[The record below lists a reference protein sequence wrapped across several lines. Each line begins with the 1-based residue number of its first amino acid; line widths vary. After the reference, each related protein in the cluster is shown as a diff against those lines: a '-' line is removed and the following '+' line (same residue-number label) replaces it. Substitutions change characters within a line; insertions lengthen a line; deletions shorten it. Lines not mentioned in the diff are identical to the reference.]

1 MTNRILIDGI
11 VVIYP
16 HELNEDMNNLIIEKL
31 NAKYIV
37 CNKQYGC
44 ITNIS
49 KIHNEYKT
57 YIERNTG
64 NIRIHVKFM
73 AGRILPIIGKLLK
86 CTVHMIFNH
95 GIFAQI
101 DQHIKILIPIASIKN
116 GKFIQNTQN
125 GSVFEIKQNKASA
138 SASDSTASD
147 STASD
152 STASDSDSTASDSDS
167 TASDSTASDS
177 DSTASDSDSTDTL
190 IIKNGDIIKI
200 KITDVK
206 YNKNRYNCI
215 GELC

>member
-64 NIRIHVKFM
+64 NIRVHVKFM
-73 AGRILPIIGKLLK
+73 ADRILPIIGKLLK

-125 GSVFEIKQNKASA
+125 GSVFEIKQNKQIKAAEST
-138 SASDSTASD
+138 DSETTASD
-147 STASD
+147 
-152 STASDSDSTASDSDS
+152 
-167 TASDSTASDS
+167 SDSTASDS
-177 DSTASDSDSTDTL
+177 DSTASDSDSTDTR